1 LRRVRRVVFQVLGGL
16 FVGLAVLG
24 IVLPVLPTTPFVL
37 LAAVCF
43 ARGSER
49 AYQWLLDNRV
59 FGPVI
64 REWRRSRSLPLRVKV
79 RAIALLLLMIGATI
93 VFFVDA
99 LWMRILLGLIAA
111 GVTTFLVRIPT
122 TPVERDPFEVVP
134 DGDDRA

>member
-1 LRRVRRVVFQVLGGL
+1 VRRFVFQVLGCV

-59 FGPVI
+59 FGPLI

-79 RAIALLLLMIGATI
+79 RSIALLLLMIGGTI

-99 LWMRILLGLIAA
+99 LWMRILLALIAA

-122 TPVERDPFEVVP
+122 TPEDHDPFEVVP
-134 DGDDRA
+134 DGDD